1 MSLKLLILKTNE
13 TMALKPKREELTI
26 GQLLFLF
33 LMLIFIAVSAIRGG
47 YLYLRDFLIFIYD
60 IF

>member
-1 MSLKLLILKTNE
+1 
-13 TMALKPKREELTI
+13 MALKPKREELTI

-47 YLYLRDFLIFIYD
+47 YLFLLDFLNLIF
-60 IF
+60 